1 MEVGDEKIFHFDVL
15 GLLGTRDIAI
25 FGKRQSTH
33 IVLIDNVV
41 FILYP

>member
-1 MEVGDEKIFHFDVL
+1 MVVVDEKIFHFDVL

-41 FILYP
+41 LILYP